1 MRIIDL
7 IEYEFQSVEKKAFVV
22 QKLLESF
29 EETFDVDIRNG
40 MSIDEE

>member
-7 IEYEFQSVEKKAFVV
+7 IEYEFQSVEKKTIVV
-22 QKLLESF
+22 QMLLETF
-29 EETFDVDIRNG
+29 EETFDVERNG